1 MRFSPRFGPVA
12 RRTFAEIYSKK
23 IAIALYNLRQ
33 SENYSAFMIGKEVTV
48 WTASSDV
55 SPLVLAP
62 SRRSS
67 TTGVGL
73 VSGTLHLLT
82 TGRRSLGQLISLQ
95 GRRCSLGWYLGSLV
109 HVCGF

>member
-1 MRFSPRFGPVA
+1 
-12 RRTFAEIYSKK
+12 
-23 IAIALYNLRQ
+23 
-33 SENYSAFMIGKEVTV
+33 MIGKEVTV

-82 TGRRSLGQLISLQ
+82 TGRRSLGQLISMQDL
-95 GRRCSLGWYLGSLV
+95 RCSVGLVPRVIGPRLWFLTPNQLDVLRIAKITVSRECFYLGRS
-109 HVCGF
+109 